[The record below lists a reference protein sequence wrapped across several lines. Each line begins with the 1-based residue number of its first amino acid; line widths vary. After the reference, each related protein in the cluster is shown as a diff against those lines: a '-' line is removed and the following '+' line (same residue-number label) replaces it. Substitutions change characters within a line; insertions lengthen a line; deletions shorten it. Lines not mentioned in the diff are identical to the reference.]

1 MIREFK
7 KEHKWLSNFAPC
19 EIHFNGMLFA
29 SVEHA
34 YMSAKSNDLE
44 WKKFCADSNNSA
56 GTVKKKSKEI
66 VLREDWESVKV
77 EVMCQLLEVK
87 FSQEP
92 YRGLLLETGDSFIQE
107 GNWWGDTF
115 WGVDLKTNTGENT
128 LGLLI
133 MAIRE
138 ELEEEESRK
147 NLPQIMVKRVISF
160 FRRLLRLG

>member
-7 KEHKWLSNFAPC
+7 GEYRWLSNFASC
-19 EIHFNGMLFA
+19 KIHFDGRLFA

-34 YMSAKSNDLE
+34 YMSAKSKDLA
-44 WKKFCADSNNSA
+44 WKKFCADSNNSP

-66 VLREDWESVKV
+66 VLREDWPSMKV
-77 EVMCQLLEVK
+77 EVMRELLEKK
-87 FSQEP
+87 FSQRP
-92 YRGLLLETGDSFIQE
+92 YRSLLLKTGDLYIQE
-107 GNWWGDTF
+107 GNWWGDSF
-115 WGVDLKTNTGENT
+115 WGVDFKTNTGENN

-133 MAIRE
+133 MAVRE
-138 ELEEEESRK
+138 ELVKEESRK